1 MTMRGRLPVM
11 LFLLGSVA
19 ACGVLDKLKGAKDAG
34 EPEAAVA
41 DTASAPSA
49 SASVAAA
56 DPTPSASAANEP
68 FSPPGSCVDPVKDAK
83 KRQAGMGEPTVEDI
97 ADLDGD
103 GKKDKSVGFIGMG
116 MNWPFEIY
124 VMRGTCGHY
133 VGEINGK
140 GVAVTGLKSHG
151 LKSLS
156 TTVGNPCTE
165 PCGCM
170 NQELPFYYSGKQY
183 TAGKAK
189 DVLVGDPCDAGA
201 KTATA
206 DAGAKDA
213 GAAAAGGPYKVGDK
227 VLVSWK
233 GQNWPAAVIAVPSKD
248 HYKIHY
254 DNYASSWDEVVG
266 PDRIKGRR

>member
-1 MTMRGRLPVM
+1 MRGRLPM
-11 LFLLGSVA
+11 ALFLMGSVA
-19 ACGVLDKLKGAKDAG
+19 ACGVLEKIKGSKDAG
-34 EPEAAVA
+34 PAEAGATA
-41 DTASAPSA
+41 DTASASASA

-56 DPTPSASAANEP
+56 DPTPTPSAQNEP

-83 KRQAGMGEPTVEDI
+83 KRQEGMGDPTVEDI

-103 GKKDKSVGFIGMG
+103 GKKDKSVGFMGMG

-124 VMRGTCGHY
+124 VMRGSCGHY

-156 TTVGNPCTE
+156 TTVANPCTE
-165 PCGCM
+165 PCGCT
-170 NQELPFYYSGKQY
+170 NQEIPYYYSGKQY

-189 DVLVGDPCDAGA
+189 DVPFGDPCDAGS
-201 KTATA
+201 KTVTA

-213 GAAAAGGPYKVGDK
+213 GAAAAGTYKVGDK

-233 GQNWPAAVIAVPSKD
+233 GQNWPAQVIAVPSKD